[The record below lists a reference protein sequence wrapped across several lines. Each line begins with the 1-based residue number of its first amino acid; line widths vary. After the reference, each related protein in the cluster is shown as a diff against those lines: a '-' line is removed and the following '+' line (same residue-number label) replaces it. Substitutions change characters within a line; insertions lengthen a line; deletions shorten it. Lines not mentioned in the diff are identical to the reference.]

1 MPKPIAPERR
11 VALLP
16 RLAAG
21 HGVQAPE
28 NAHWTSRAQALT
40 LISRAIDVPDS
51 AEKAH
56 SIPDLFSQSMQ
67 FEFDLSVRSAEAV
80 AAWQGLVAAL
90 LLTTGGGLLRAR
102 SILLAQLPNSPFAQ
116 ILRDTAK
123 RRGIERVTLFELR
136 RTDGTY
142 AAVAFRFDA
151 MPSMICP
158 AAQIR
163 GPFEVEYPWLVN
175 SARGWMFTTPRALAH
190 VPEYRPAAIALR
202 NELYAL
208 RERSIP
214 ANENRD
220 GLQLGLLREYFQTLD
235 ALGDEISDY
244 PVNERVREL
253 LFTEEKS
260 SYSTRDVDHPASIQI
275 FTDRICL
282 FRVGHEFNHLRTVH
296 QQSMVVHHNGTP
308 TPWHALL
315 PVKRAWARQHM
326 PELRSGA
333 VKTRMRWRYGAIE
346 ATLLDGKDEPIGYR
360 RYRAQD
366 LINLSNTKTMP
377 RVAVWPPKA
386 MAGWNRYYL
395 FQSGVEDMLPL
406 GAAPLDIDPGEV
418 SEVTLLTRMPDG
430 LSFSL
435 GKEEVGVLAPQF
447 ETAVNPK
454 SREIHIGFDFGTT
467 GTTVYKHDPS
477 SGVTAPLS
485 FAKDGALFIFGRE
498 ADSETDM
505 TARFVNEN
513 IADRA
518 THYTLLR
525 RKDEPLQEGRAIVQT
540 AIPFLWESKFKPEL
554 IRDVSD
560 DLKWSALGS
569 DKLRAHLFLEQYLMM
584 ALWHSAEHGAKYVRW
599 RASYPLS
606 MLGRQQEDYV
616 SKMQAIIS
624 SLCQNAYRI
633 PYDAN
638 FCSESEAVGFML
650 MDNGIQARFL
660 DGLTVNDETGFFCI
674 DIGGGTTDMSLWLG
688 RRLLMQAS
696 LKWAGNAILCDTVT
710 RENHGP
716 DRESRRNLIDSF
728 FSFRDALAAP
738 EHRAALTA
746 ALDEGRTGEF
756 RRVWN
761 VLADEIADSIKGL
774 HRTAEP
780 LLNYINILRFNLY
793 LLFYFAGRMAREAAN
808 DLSKDS
814 AAGLTNRPLPVAVLG
829 NGAKMLMMLYN
840 DVELV
845 TRADE
850 DGVERLHPTE
860 RRNESRYQEEMTRLK
875 RAFTVGCGGASLE
888 RDARHAMDIR
898 SGLDARESQ
907 SVPIEATIIE
917 PFMPKQETASGLALA
932 PEAYLLQRAS
942 EPADEARRSG
952 WPNHSAYR
960 MSDDGVVYQTMTDEF
975 KELIDDSFA
984 ALREAF
990 DDDAEFLDFLS
1001 SVFDP
1006 PQGADRYSFEAY
1018 FRGVWLQC
1026 KRHNPEPT
1034 LPGQPLPHKNSIAG
1048 RFVEVLAA
1056 MNRMMRTA

>member
-1 MPKPIAPERR
+1 MPKPTAPERR

-28 NAHWTSRAQALT
+28 NAHWTARASALT
-40 LISRAIDVPDS
+40 LISRSIDVPS
-51 AEKAH
+51 SSEKAH

-67 FEFDLSVRSAEAV
+67 FDFDLSIRAPEAV
-80 AAWQGLVAAL
+80 STWQGLLATL
-90 LLTTGGGLLRAR
+90 LLTTIGGHLRAR
-102 SILLAQLPNSPFAQ
+102 TILLASLPNSPFSR
-116 ILRDTAK
+116 ILRETAQ
-123 RRGIERVTLFELR
+123 RRSIDRFTLFELR
-136 RTDGTY
+136 HPDGTY
-142 AAVAFRFDA
+142 SSIAFRFPS

-158 AAQIR
+158 SAQLR
-163 GPFEVEYPWLVN
+163 GPFEPAYPWLTPTSVT
-175 SARGWMFTTPRALAH
+175 APRALLAD
-190 VPEYRPAAIALR
+190 PALRPAAIALR

-214 ANENRD
+214 AAENRD
-220 GLQLGLLREYFQTLD
+220 GLQLALIREFFQTLD

-244 PVNERVREL
+244 PVNERVREI
-253 LFTEEKS
+253 LFTEE
-260 SYSTRDVDHPASIQI
+260 RPAASITSPAPSAPSI

-282 FRVGHEFNHLRTVH
+282 FRVGPDYNHLSAV
-296 QQSMVVHHNGTP
+296 QSPTMIIRHNDSD
-308 TPWHALL
+308 TPWRALL
-315 PVKRAWARQHM
+315 PIRRAWARQRM
-326 PELRSGA
+326 PDLRSGA
-333 VKTRMRWRYGAIE
+333 IKTRLRWRYGAVE
-346 ATLLDGKDEPIGYR
+346 ATLVDSKDEPIAYR
-360 RYRAQD
+360 LYRAQD

-377 RVAVWPPKA
+377 RVAVWPPKS
-386 MAGWNRYYL
+386 MPGWSRYYL
-395 FQSGVEDMLPL
+395 FQSGTEDMLPL
-406 GAAPLDIDPGEV
+406 GAAPLDADPSTV

-435 GKEEVGVLAPQF
+435 GKEETGILAPRF
-447 ETAVNPK
+447 ETIANPK
-454 SREIHIGFDFGTT
+454 TLELHIGFDFGTT

-485 FAKDGALFIFGRE
+485 FSKDGSLFIFGRA
-498 ADSETDM
+498 ADAELDM
-505 TARFVNEN
+505 TARFVNDN

-525 RKDEPLQEGRAIVQT
+525 RKDEPLQEGRAIIQT
-540 AIPFLWESKFKPEL
+540 AIPFLWESRFRPEL

-584 ALWHSAEHGAKYVRW
+584 ALWHAAQHGAKYVHW

-624 SLCQNAYRI
+624 SLCQNAYRL

-650 MDNGIQARFL
+650 MDNGIQARFM
-660 DGLTVNDETGFFCI
+660 DGLTVNDETGFFCV

-716 DRESRRNLIDSF
+716 DRAPRRNLIDSF
-728 FSFRDALAAP
+728 FSFRGQTASP
-738 EHRAALTA
+738 EHRAALAA
-746 ALDEGRTGEF
+746 ALDEGRAGEF

-793 LLFYFAGRMAREAAN
+793 LLFYFAGWMAREAASEMGE
-808 DLSKDS
+808 SKAS
-814 AAGLTNRPLPVAVLG
+814 GLTGRTLPVAVLG

-845 TRADE
+845 TQADE
-850 DGVERLHPTE
+850 DGVERLRPVE
-860 RRNESRYQEEMTRLK
+860 RRNESRYQEEMARLK
-875 RAFTVGCGGASLE
+875 RAFTVGCGGK
-888 RDARHAMDIR
+888 RID
-898 SGLDARESQ
+898 
-907 SVPIEATIIE
+907 ATIIE

-932 PEAYLLQRAS
+932 PEAYLLQRAAG
-942 EPADEARRSG
+942 PADEARRAG
-952 WPNHSAYR
+952 WPNRSAYKT
-960 MSDDGVVYQTMTDEF
+960 SDDGVVYQAMTDDF
-975 KELIDDSFA
+975 KELIDGSFA
-984 ALREAF
+984 ALRESF
-990 DDDAEFLDFLS
+990 DDDAEFLEFLS

-1006 PQGADRYSFEAY
+1006 PLGADRYNFEAY

-1034 LPGQPLPHKNSIAG
+1034 LPGQPLPIKNSIAG

>member
-1 MPKPIAPERR
+1 MPKPAAPERR

-16 RLAAG
+16 RLAPG

-28 NAHWTSRAQALT
+28 NAHWTARASALT
-40 LISRAIDVPDS
+40 LVSRAVDVPDS

-67 FEFDLSVRSAEAV
+67 FDFDLSVRSAEAV
-80 AAWQGLVAAL
+80 ASWQGLIAAL
-90 LLTTGGGLLRAR
+90 LLTTGGGLLRTR
-102 SILLAQLPNSPFAQ
+102 SILLAQLPNSPFSR
-116 ILRDTAK
+116 ILRDTA
-123 RRGIERVTLFELR
+123 RRRSIDRVTLFELR

-142 AAVAFRFDA
+142 SAAAFRFDS

-158 AAQIR
+158 AAQLR
-163 GPFEVEYPWLVN
+163 GPFELNCPWLI
-175 SARGWMFTTPRALAH
+175 STPSGFAFTSPRALLAD
-190 VPEYRPAAIALR
+190 PDLLPAAIALR

-214 ANENRD
+214 AAENRD

-235 ALGDEISDY
+235 AIGDDVSDF

-253 LFTEEKS
+253 LFTEE
-260 SYSTRDVDHPASIQI
+260 RPAAPASSSLPASAPNV
-275 FTDRICL
+275 FTDRLCL
-282 FRVGHEFNHLRTVH
+282 FRVGSDYNHLHAV
-296 QQSMVVHHNGTP
+296 QSPSMIVRHNGED

-315 PVKRAWARQHM
+315 PLKRAWARQRM
-326 PELRSGA
+326 PEIRSGSIKA
-333 VKTRMRWRYGAIE
+333 QLRWRYGAVE
-346 ATLLDGKDEPIGYR
+346 ASILDNNDEPIAYR
-360 RYRAQD
+360 LYRAQD

-377 RVAVWPPKA
+377 RVAVWPPKS
-386 MAGWNRYYL
+386 MPGWSRYYL
-395 FQSGVEDMLPL
+395 FQSGTEDMLPL
-406 GAAPLDIDPGEV
+406 GAAPLDADPGAIG
-418 SEVTLLTRMPDG
+418 EVTLLTRMPDG

-435 GKEEVGVLAPQF
+435 GKEETGVLAPRF
-447 ETAVNPK
+447 DTIINPK
-454 SREIHIGFDFGTT
+454 SREINIGFDFGTT

-485 FAKDGALFIFGRE
+485 FAKDGALFIFGRAPDAE
-498 ADSETDM
+498 LDM
-505 TARFVNEN
+505 TARFVNDN

-525 RKDEPLQEGRAIVQT
+525 RKEEPLQEGRALIQT
-540 AIPFLWESKFKPEL
+540 AIPFLWESRFRPEL

-584 ALWHSAEHGAKYVRW
+584 ALWHAASHGAKYVHW

-616 SKMQAIIS
+616 SKMQAIIA
-624 SLCQNAYRI
+624 SLCQNAYRV

-650 MDNGIQARFL
+650 MDNGVQARFM

-674 DIGGGTTDMSLWLG
+674 DIGGGTTDMSLWMG

-716 DRESRRNLIDSF
+716 DREPRRNLIDSF
-728 FSFRDALAAP
+728 FSFRGQSAAP
-738 EHRAALTA
+738 EHRAALAA
-746 ALDEGRTGEF
+746 ALEEGRTGEF

-793 LLFYFAGRMAREAAN
+793 LLFYFAGWMAREAAGE
-808 DLSKDS
+808 LGESKAS
-814 AAGLTNRPLPVAVLG
+814 GLTGRPLPVAALG

-840 DVELV
+840 DVELI
-845 TRADE
+845 TQTDK
-850 DGVERLHPTE
+850 DGVERLRPVE
-860 RRNESRYQEEMTRLK
+860 RRNESRYHEEMARLK
-875 RAFTVGCGGASLE
+875 RAFTVGCGGA
-888 RDARHAMDIR
+888 RID
-898 SGLDARESQ
+898 
-907 SVPIEATIIE
+907 ATIIE

-932 PEAYLLQRAS
+932 PEAYLLRRAS
-942 EPADEARRSG
+942 ALADDARRSS
-952 WPNHSAYR
+952 WPNGSAYKT
-960 MSDDGVVYQTMTDEF
+960 SDDGVMYQAMTDDF
-975 KELIDDSFA
+975 KELIDGSFA

-990 DDDAEFLDFLS
+990 DDDAEFLEFLS

>member
-1 MPKPIAPERR
+1 MPKPAAPERR

-28 NAHWTSRAQALT
+28 NAHWTARAQALT

-67 FEFDLSVRSAEAV
+67 FEFDLSIRSPEAV
-80 AAWQGLVAAL
+80 AVWQGLIATL
-90 LLTTGGGLLRAR
+90 LLTTGGGLLRTR
-102 SILLAQLPNSPFAQ
+102 SILLAQLPNSPFAR

-142 AAVAFRFDA
+142 AAAAFRFDA

-163 GPFEVEYPWLVN
+163 GPFEADYPWLIN
-175 SARGWMFTTPRALAH
+175 SAHGWTFTAPRALAH
-190 VPEYRPAAIALR
+190 VPEFRRAAIALR

-220 GLQLGLLREYFQTLD
+220 GLQLGLLREFFQSLD
-235 ALGDEISDY
+235 PLGDEISDY

-253 LFTEEKS
+253 LFTEEQ
-260 SYSTRDVDHPASIQI
+260 STDVIKETDRTALQL

-282 FRVGHEFNHLRTVH
+282 FLVGPEFNHLH
-296 QQSMVVHHNGTP
+296 AAQSSSMIISHNDEV

-315 PVKRAWARQHM
+315 PVKRAWAKLHISG
-326 PELRSGA
+326 LRSGT
-333 VKTRMRWRYGAIE
+333 VKTRLRWRYGAIE
-346 ATLLDGKDEPIGYR
+346 ASLLDAKDEPISYKL
-360 RYRAQD
+360 YRAQD
-366 LINLSNTKTMP
+366 IINLSNTKTMP
-377 RVAVWPPKA
+377 RVAIWPPKA
-386 MAGWNRYYL
+386 MTGWNRYYL
-395 FQSGVEDMLPL
+395 FQSGTQDMLPL
-406 GAAPLDIDPGEV
+406 GAAPLDIDQSSV
-418 SEVTLLTRMPDG
+418 SEVTLLTRLPDG

-435 GKEEVGVLAPQF
+435 GTEEAGVLAPEF
-447 ETAVNPK
+447 ETASNPK

-467 GTTVYKHDPS
+467 GTTVYKHDPV
-477 SGVTAPLS
+477 SGATAPLS

-498 ADSETDM
+498 AESELDM

-525 RKDEPLQEGRAIVQT
+525 RKDEPLQEGRAIIQT
-540 AIPFLWESKFKPEL
+540 AIPFLWESKFRPEL

-560 DLKWSALGS
+560 DLKWSAIGS

-584 ALWHSAEHGAKYVRW
+584 SLWHAVGHGAKYIHW

-616 SKMQAIIS
+616 SKMQAIVS
-624 SLCQNAYRI
+624 SLCQNVYRI

-650 MDNGIQARFL
+650 MDNGIQARFM

-674 DIGGGTTDMSLWLG
+674 DIGGGTTDMSLWVG
-688 RRLLMQAS
+688 RKLLMQAS

-716 DRESRRNLIDSF
+716 DREPRRNLIDSF
-728 FSFRDALAAP
+728 FTFRGSQVSP

-746 ALDEGRTGEF
+746 ALDEGHTGEF

-793 LLFYFAGRMAREAAN
+793 LLFYFAGRMVHEAE
-808 DLSKDS
+808 
-814 AAGLTNRPLPVAVLG
+814 GLTNRPLPVAVLG

-840 DVELV
+840 DVELI
-845 TRADE
+845 TQADE
-850 DGVERLHPTE
+850 DGVERLHPVE
-860 RRNESRYQEEMTRLK
+860 RRNERRYQEEMSRLK
-875 RAFTVGCGGASLE
+875 RAFTIGCGDKHI
-888 RDARHAMDIR
+888 DAM
-898 SGLDARESQ
+898 
-907 SVPIEATIIE
+907 IIE
-917 PFMPKQETASGLALA
+917 PFMPKQETAHGLALA

-942 EPADEARRSG
+942 EPAEEARRAG

-960 MSDDGVVYQTMTDEF
+960 MSDDGVVFQAMTDEF
-975 KELIDDSFA
+975 KTLIDDSFA

-990 DDDAEFLDFLS
+990 DDDAEFLEFLA